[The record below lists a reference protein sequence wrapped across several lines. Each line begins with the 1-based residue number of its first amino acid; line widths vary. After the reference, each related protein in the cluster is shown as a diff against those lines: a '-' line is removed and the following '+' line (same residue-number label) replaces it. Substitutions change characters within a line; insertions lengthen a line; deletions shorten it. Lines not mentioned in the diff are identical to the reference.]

1 LRRMQRAPTVFAMED
16 ASPDHDD
23 RLKDFFARHGGASAR
38 AMRKGQSGG
47 GVQGWSEVY
56 ANDGYALR
64 CDWSTF
70 GSREE
75 MKYSEVAPTP

>member
-1 LRRMQRAPTVFAMED
+1 MRLMMRAHTVFAMED

-23 RLKDFFARHGGASAR
+23 RLKDFFARHGGASTR
-38 AMRKGQSGG
+38 QMRKGQSEG

-75 MKYSEVAPTP
+75 MNYSEIAPR

>member
-1 LRRMQRAPTVFAMED
+1 MPRAHSVFAMED
-16 ASPDHDD
+16 ASPDYDD
-23 RLKDFFARHGGASAR
+23 RLKDFFARHGGASTR
-38 AMRKGQSGG
+38 PMRKDQSGG

-64 CDWSTF
+64 CNWSTF

-75 MKYSEVAPTP
+75 MNYSEIAPR

>member
-1 LRRMQRAPTVFAMED
+1 LRLMPRAHSVIAMEG

-23 RLKDFFARHGGASAR
+23 RLKDFFARHGGASTR
-38 AMRKGQSGG
+38 PMRKGQSGG
-47 GVQGWSEVY
+47 GVLGWSEVY

-75 MKYSEVAPTP
+75 MNYSEIAPR

>member
-1 LRRMQRAPTVFAMED
+1 MED

-23 RLKDFFARHGGASAR
+23 RLVDFFARHGGASTR
-38 AMRKGQSGG
+38 PTRKGQSA

-64 CDWSTF
+64 CEWSTF

-75 MKYSEVAPTP
+75 MKYSELAPST